1 LIRNELEMRFSGSAL
16 EPLEPLGGRGT
27 DASVAQAPVGPSHL
41 FRARARVGMSIS
53 HTGSRPASK
62 DHEEPATTQA
72 TASAPEPCEPT
83 GIKSA
88 KETSTFAG
96 PSASTS
102 TMPQHIRSP
111 KLLPQVTAP
120 NGVVNANQGLQW
132 TRGPVA
138 LCGVM
143 TQSEVGGSSAPM
155 LKPESLDIVRKSC
168 GVMLKQ
174 THLFPP
180 VVPAEGGCRR
190 GAEGDGRYTP
200 ADAGTKTPCV
210 WPIHGVFYPCAS
222 SR

>member
-1 LIRNELEMRFSGSAL
+1 MAAALMRVWR
-16 EPLEPLGGRGT
+16 GRRQARHT
-27 DASVAQAPVGPSHL
+27 SSVQGPG
-41 FRARARVGMSIS
+41 AAWVRVGMSIS

-62 DHEEPATTQA
+62 DHEEPATKQA

-88 KETSTFAG
+88 KEASACAG
-96 PSASTS
+96 PSASKS

-120 NGVVNANQGLQW
+120 NGAVTANEGLQW
-132 TRGPVA
+132 MRGPVA

-143 TQSEVGGSSAPM
+143 TQSEVGGSSAPT
-155 LKPESLDIVRKSC
+155 LKPESLDTVRKSC
-168 GVMLKQ
+168 GVMRKQ
-174 THLFPP
+174 THWFPL
-180 VVPAEGGCRR
+180 VVPAEGGGRR

-200 ADAGTKTPCV
+200 ADAGTKMPCV
-210 WPIHGVFYPCAS
+210 LPTRGVCYPCAS

>member
-1 LIRNELEMRFSGSAL
+1 MIRNELEMRFSGSAL

-88 KETSTFAG
+88 KEASAFAG
-96 PSASTS
+96 PSASTT

-120 NGVVNANQGLQW
+120 HGVVNANQGLQW

-143 TQSEVGGSSAPM
+143 TQSEVGGSSAPT

-168 GVMLKQ
+168 RVMLKQ
-174 THLFPP
+174 THLFPL

-190 GAEGDGRYTP
+190 GAEGDRRYTP

-210 WPIHGVFYPCAS
+210 WPIHGVF
-222 SR
+222 